1 MLSSWFRPSLV
12 GTFSLTLFCSFISQC
27 PTPVQI
33 TLPAAQTPILETIL
47 DIDHSA
53 IAPFGPAGVFQMLPG
68 RRIEL
73 RFRAPYPTNVGVG
86 IDTQMLTQ
94 VSDTAAHPELDGY
107 FHVQDTVPVAAPD
120 PNFFWRVLVILPT
133 AQQGAVNY
141 TISIANISQDQN
153 LTGTQKIATPAAFS
167 ILRLPNPTA
176 QPSTVLFPAGNTIP
190 DQKHPR
196 DGPDRALILDHIT
209 LAGWLVSTPL
219 PAGSNDAEDLHYGIW
234 LDNDFIE
241 RNYQATTDGLN
252 TASMPG
258 RWYTWG
264 DNVIHPKQPIPLTG
278 GAAPN
283 AGTFLTVGHA
293 ADNMNVELNAWHK
306 SSHAGQTP
314 PGWIPNPDP
323 AAPDIVWPFDVQ
335 RPFNLTSDLQADDY
349 VILSG
354 ALVED
359 SGHLHEDTIPHTPE
373 YWRSTCWDDHYKSH
387 GGWLEIHPLDSIR
400 RVPPPLVRKHPQV
413 LQVCDNGRGQTPTA
427 VDMDIPAQPPAP
439 PTDYSQLRFREI
451 VDDRFTDI
459 ATVNTHVVEV
469 DPCDPTQLHVQVK
482 INAQGHFKAVYLVW
496 WQEESTKRPPHCK
509 KRPQGKPEPEQLGIC
524 SRKPSLPQ
532 CKHIND

>member
-107 FHVQDTVPVAAPD
+107 FHVQDTVPVSAPD
-120 PNFFWRVLVILPT
+120 PNFFWRVLVILPA

-359 SGHLHEDTIPHTPE
+359 SGHLHEDTPHTPE